1 MSSSYE
7 YHIFALNDLKCY
19 SYCTY
24 LSNWLMSSDKLILVC
39 STSWLAWSLC
49 LQKSFSCVSNCIDV
63 RQFSW
68 GILHLADQ
76 CTLSLRDCNE
86 MYVFCALWKTWRV
99 IMVRCVFGD
108 LCAGYSSL
116 SLLDHVSQML
126 FCKPSLSFSKGF
138 LQRLQKITCT
148 TCCNQVVNIGKSI
161 NNRIAVDL
169 EYFGCFTSS
178 LMFGREGNCWW

>member
-1 MSSSYE
+1 
-7 YHIFALNDLKCY
+7 
-19 SYCTY
+19 
-24 LSNWLMSSDKLILVC
+24 MSSDKLILVC

-63 RQFSW
+63 CQFSL
-68 GILHLADQ
+68 GVLQVIFKRLQ
-76 CTLSLRDCNE
+76 CNVCFLCSVKNLK
-86 MYVFCALWKTWRV
+86 F

-108 LCAGYSSL
+108 LCAGCSSL

-138 LQRLQKITCT
+138 LQRLQKTTYT

-161 NNRIAVDL
+161 KNQIAADL
-169 EYFGCFTSS
+169 EYFGFFTSS
-178 LMFGREGNCWW
+178 LMFGREGNCW